1 MINHYKSSIY
11 YINFTKL
18 SVKIK
23 RVEGKHCF
31 SGTLNQRFG
40 GFKTNINLKVL
51 GFPLAILLFIVIML
65 IPTPGLSYSGHAAL
79 ALLIFAIIM
88 WVTEALHL
96 AVTSLL
102 LLFVQPLIGI
112 TDFNSAVV
120 GFANGIIFLM
130 IGGFIIAEAIR
141 KSGLAQRLT
150 YSMLNKFGTTPDR
163 GLFVVVF
170 STGLLSAWIENVVA
184 YAMLLPI
191 IKEIIPLMGV
201 KNPEDGGSN
210 FAKAMVIGGSFGSLA
225 GGFGTEIGTAPNLM
239 AAAYTNIPFVNW
251 MVFGFPLAIILL
263 VIIWKWLG
271 FVYKPEIKGIL
282 GGMETIAAKKAEL
295 GPMSRMEKLTLI
307 ILLFTIGLWVT
318 GNYTGINSYSVA
330 LIGAVLL
337 FAFRVIDW
345 QDAQTG
351 VDWGLIIFFGGALSL
366 GAALLNSG
374 AAPWLVNNII
384 GLMGSTPSTV
394 VIMIILMIIAVTI
407 TQVMSNIA
415 LAAILVPLSVT
426 LAQAQGQPI
435 GIYAVPVAIACSLSF
450 MLPMADPTVAMA
462 YGTKYINIK
471 EIFKAGF
478 PLVIIGIIITIIMML
493 TLAQPFIG

>member
-1 MINHYKSSIY
+1 M
-11 YINFTKL
+11 
-18 SVKIK
+18 
-23 RVEGKHCF
+23 
-31 SGTLNQRFG
+31 
-40 GFKTNINLKVL
+40 
-51 GFPLAILLFIVIML
+51 AILLFIVVML
-65 IPTPGLSYSGHAAL
+65 IPTPGLSFAGHASL

-88 WVTEALHL
+88 WVTETLHL

-102 LLFVQPLIGI
+102 LLFVQPIIGV
-112 TDFNSAVV
+112 TDFTSAVV
-120 GFANGIIFLM
+120 GFANPIIFLM

-150 YSMLNKFGTTPDR
+150 YTLLNKLGTTPDR
-163 GLFVVVF
+163 SIFVVVF
-170 STGLLSAWIENVVA
+170 STGILSAFIENVVA

-201 KNPEDGGSN
+201 NDPEKGKSN
-210 FAKAMVIGGSFGSLA
+210 FAKAMVLGGSFGSLA

-239 AAAYTNIPFVNW
+239 AAAYTHIPFVNW
-251 MVFGFPLAIILL
+251 MIFGFPLAIVLL
-263 VIIWKWLG
+263 IIIWKWVG
-271 FVYKPEIKGIL
+271 IVFKPEIKGII
-282 GGMETIAAKKAEL
+282 GGMETVTAKKAAL
-295 GPMSRMEKLTLI
+295 GPISRMEKLTLG
-307 ILLFTIGLWVT
+307 ILLFTILLWVT
-318 GNYTGINSYSVA
+318 TSYTGLDSFSVA

-345 QDAQTG
+345 QDAQNG

-366 GAALLNSG
+366 GAALLNTG
-374 AAPWLVNNII
+374 AAAWMIHDLIA
-384 GLMGSTPSTV
+384 LLGSNPSTILITV
-394 VIMIILMIIAVTI
+394 ILMIIAVSI

-415 LAAILVPLSVT
+415 LSAILIPLSVT

-471 EIFKAGF
+471 EIFKAGL
-478 PLVIIGIIITIIMML
+478 PLVIIGIILTLIDVL
-493 TLAQPFIG
+493 TLARPFI